1 MRSGNGGVPTSE
13 EIMTAAT
20 HPRSAQVFFA
30 GKDAT
35 LGGTTVARGKP
46 AAASGGSLYS
56 GKSLADAAASALDA
70 MGARDGGLITVYY
83 GGAQKE
89 RDVQRLAENL
99 RTSFP
104 AAEIE
109 YYFGGQRDVEFWI
122 SRDE

>member
-1 MRSGNGGVPTSE
+1 MS
-13 EIMTAAT
+13 AAA

-46 AAASGGSLYS
+46 AAASGGNLYA
-56 GKSLADAAASALDA
+56 GKSLADAAAAVLDA

-89 RDVQRLAENL
+89 RDAQRLAERL

-104 AAEIE
+104 TAEIE

>member
-1 MRSGNGGVPTSE
+1 M
-13 EIMTAAT
+13 AAAG

-46 AAASGGSLYS
+46 AAASGGGLYA
-56 GKSLADAAASALDA
+56 GKSLADAAASALDE

-89 RDVQRLAENL
+89 RDAQQLAERL
-99 RTSFP
+99 RASFP
-104 AAEIE
+104 SAEIE
-109 YYFGGQRDVEFWI
+109 YYFGGQHGVEFWI